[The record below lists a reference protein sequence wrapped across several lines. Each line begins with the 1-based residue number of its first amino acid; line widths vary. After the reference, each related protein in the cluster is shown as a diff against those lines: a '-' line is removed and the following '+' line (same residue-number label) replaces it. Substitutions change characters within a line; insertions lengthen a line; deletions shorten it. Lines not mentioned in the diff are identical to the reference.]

1 MALGKKL
8 KQARLDRGLTTSEI
22 AAVTRMKTQMVEDLE
37 NEDFS
42 KVAATIYGKGFIR
55 LFSEQVGID
64 SAPLIEEYLT
74 RFVAPENGGI
84 RPDKKPEEPQHDIM
98 DEDEK
103 EGDGNDIVSRVMSF
117 FKKSAR
123 EEGEQE
129 EAAPIEAKKTFTP
142 RPIRK
147 EEPVQ
152 VFEPAAE
159 PEPIPT
165 IEPATAETISSPKDD
180 LSAVTSEE
188 DDLFSF
194 SRDAKVSSASH
205 NFEPTKPA
213 QPTESVISEKPQQS
227 VQPEEKVEEE
237 AEDTG
242 PSLAESLGEK
252 LDAINEVGMEYLR
265 RFQKFSGEQLLDL
278 RIACKKMTSK
288 LPDFKTFELSLT
300 SMPVMIAIIVM
311 VVLLISGLSSL
322 VRKANVDPAAADLPP
337 PIAQPLELNV
347 VINPPEPYYK

>member
-1 MALGKKL
+1 MALGQKL

-55 LFSEQVGID
+55 LVSEQVGLD

-84 RPDKKPEEPQHDIM
+84 RPDTEPEEPQHDIM
-98 DEDEK
+98 DEDE
-103 EGDGNDIVSRVMSF
+103 EEDDGNDIVSRVMSF
-117 FKKSAR
+117 FKKSAD
-123 EEGEQE
+123 EEDEQE
-129 EAAPIEAKKTFTP
+129 EAASIEAKKTFTP
-142 RPIRK
+142 RPTHK

-165 IEPATAETISSPKDD
+165 IEPATEETISSPKDD
-180 LSAVTSEE
+180 SSSVASGE

-194 SRDAKVSSASH
+194 SKDAKVSSTTRS
-205 NFEPTKPA
+205 FEPTKPA
-213 QPTESVISEKPQQS
+213 RPTASVISGKPKP
-227 VQPEEKVEEE
+227 VQPEEKVEEKT
-237 AEDTG
+237 EDAG

-252 LDAINEVGMEYLR
+252 LDVINEVGMEYLR

-278 RIACKKMTSK
+278 RITCKKMTGK

-300 SMPVMIAIIVM
+300 SMPVMIAIIVI

-322 VRKANVDPAAADLPP
+322 VRKANVEPVEADVSP
-337 PIAQPLELNV
+337 PIEQPQELNV